1 MSVTIDNALINQSY
15 KAIADI
21 SKTASNCI
29 SSSLQFEENALKSID
44 SFELSNS
51 KDIGLYS
58 KDIISSNTNI
68 TTDAIDKVQMNSTSA
83 PNDIYLDVIK
93 LRAAKKAGVSLN
105 SSGAPNINSGWAA
118 STYYG
123 EISRINGAF
132 WCQSSNWSN
141 LPDIYQCGRTAAATM
156 ASINSGYTV
165 TPNDTTGNSNGLT
178 GIIVNGRTISYNS
191 NATTYDL
198 SAGPSQGIR
207 LYNCGSEDGVTA
219 AINNEL
225 ANGRS
230 VLVKTTVGGEH
241 WVTVTGTV
249 DGNPANSFDDFVGVD
264 PWYNAGNPN
273 NPSPS
278 TGDGAASSIR
288 AGVITLSDV
297 KNQNLHPDYRIIT
310 YKPGTEAAF

>member
-29 SSSLQFEENALKSID
+29 SSSLQFE
-44 SFELSNS
+44 
-51 KDIGLYS
+51 
-58 KDIISSNTNI
+58 
-68 TTDAIDKVQMNSTSA
+68 
-83 PNDIYLDVIK
+83 
-93 LRAAKKAGVSLN
+93 
-105 SSGAPNINSGWAA
+105 
-118 STYYG
+118 
-123 EISRINGAF
+123 
-132 WCQSSNWSN
+132 
-141 LPDIYQCGRTAAATM
+141 
-156 ASINSGYTV
+156 
-165 TPNDTTGNSNGLT
+165 
-178 GIIVNGRTISYNS
+178 
-191 NATTYDL
+191 
-198 SAGPSQGIR
+198 
-207 LYNCGSEDGVTA
+207 
-219 AINNEL
+219 EL

-273 NPSPS
+273 NPPPS
-278 TGDGAASSIR
+278 TGDGAASSNR

-297 KNQNLHPDYRIIT
+297 INQNLHPDYRIIT